1 MLYGDRN
8 QPAAVKDDP
17 HPTSRRS
24 ALTDIHRPEASGCYF
39 RQVARN
45 QPIQLGAQIA
55 GYQVEREIGRGGMG
69 VVYLAKDLR
78 LGRTVALKVLAP
90 ELAHSDAHRRRFI
103 HESRVAAAIDHPHIV
118 PIFASGE
125 SNGVLYIAMHYVSG
139 PDLGAL
145 MDRDGLLPVTGVMHI
160 AAQVASALDAAHE
173 HRLVHGDVKP
183 GNILVA
189 TSGVGDDPYA
199 YLMDFGMAKPSL
211 DASST
216 PVGELVGTLD
226 YMNPEQISG
235 RPVDGRGDLY
245 SLACVVYEALAGG
258 PVFERDDNW
267 AVLWAHQYD
276 PPPELSERRPD
287 LAPAVDSVMVKA
299 MAKAPEDRY
308 GSCREFVAELITAAG
323 SRAS

>member
-1 MLYGDRN
+1 MDRN
-8 QPAAVKDDP
+8 QP
-17 HPTSRRS
+17 
-24 ALTDIHRPEASGCYF
+24 IHIGS
-39 RQVARN
+39 
-45 QPIQLGAQIA
+45 QIA
-55 GYQVEREIGRGGMG
+55 GYQVEREIGRGGVG

-78 LGRTVALKVLAP
+78 LGRIVALKILAP
-90 ELAHSDAHRRRFI
+90 ALAHSDGHRRRFI
-103 HESRVAAAIDHPHIV
+103 HESRMAAAIDHPHIV

-145 MDRDGLLPVTGVMHI
+145 MDRDGLLPVTGVMRI
-160 AAQVASALDAAHE
+160 AGQVASALDAAHE
-173 HRLVHGDVKP
+173 HRLVHRDVKP
-183 GNILVA
+183 GNILMA
-189 TSGVGDDPYA
+189 TSGVGEDPYA
-199 YLMDFGMAKPSL
+199 YLTDFGMAKPSL

-216 PVGELVGTLD
+216 QMGEFVGTMD
-226 YMNPEQISG
+226 YINPEQISG
-235 RPVDGRGDLY
+235 HPVDGRGDLY

-258 PVFERDDNW
+258 PVFQRDNDM

-287 LAPAVDSVMVKA
+287 LAPAMDGVLAKA